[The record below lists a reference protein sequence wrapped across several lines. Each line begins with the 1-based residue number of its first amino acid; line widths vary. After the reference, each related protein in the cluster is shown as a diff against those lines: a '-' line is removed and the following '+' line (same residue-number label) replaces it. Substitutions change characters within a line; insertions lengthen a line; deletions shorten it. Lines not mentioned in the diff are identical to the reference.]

1 MKRIAC
7 VIFDLDG
14 TLTRTNDLIF
24 ATFNFVARKYTGNVY
39 TPQQIIGMFGPP
51 EEAAVGRIVGSERLN
66 EAMEDFYAFYTDHHA
81 ELAEIHAG
89 VPELLAYLK
98 GEGLLLAVFTGKGR
112 NTALISLGLFGVK
125 AYFDMVVTGSDVVNH
140 KPSGEGIRNVMK
152 TFQLRP
158 EEVLMVGDSV
168 ADVKAARDAGV
179 KVAAVLWDSYAKE
192 QVLGMGV
199 DYAFNSVLEF
209 ENWIKS
215 TLRPAVGRTG
225 G

>member
-1 MKRIAC
+1 MKRLAC
-7 VIFDLDG
+7 VVFDLDG

-24 ATFNFVARKYTGNVY
+24 ATFNFVARKYTGKVY
-39 TPQQIIGMFGPP
+39 TPQQIIAMFGPP
-51 EEAAVGRIVGSERLN
+51 EEVAIERIVGPERLKD
-66 EAMEDFYAFYTDHHA
+66 AMEDFYGYYSDHHA
-81 ELAEIHAG
+81 EKAEIHTG

-112 NTALISLGLFGVK
+112 KTALISLELFGVK
-125 AYFDMVVTGSDVVNH
+125 SYFDMVVTGSDVANH
-140 KPSGEGIRNVMK
+140 KPSGDGIRNVMK
-152 TFQLRP
+152 MFQLRP

-179 KVAAVLWDSYAKE
+179 EVAAVLWDSYAKE

-199 DYAFNSVLEF
+199 DYAFDSVLAF
-209 ENWIKS
+209 ETWIKS
-215 TLRPAVGRTG
+215 TIRTAIGRTG